1 MKSVKTMATRLPDV
15 YKSYRKFIDDSVFG
29 EGEQE
34 EVHPDE
40 EEQREFTK
48 KFYAE
53 VEEEMTQQKGKE
65 RAEEKG
71 AQGSADGSSSETQEG
86 QN

>member
-1 MKSVKTMATRLPDV
+1 MKLVKMMATRLPDI

-40 EEQREFTK
+40 EEQRGFMK
-48 KFYAE
+48 KFYTE
-53 VEEEMTQQKGKE
+53 VEEETTQQKGKE

-71 AQGSADGSSSETQEG
+71 AQGSADRSSSETQKG

>member
-1 MKSVKTMATRLPDV
+1 MKSVETMATRLPDV

-40 EEQREFTK
+40 EKQREFTK

-53 VEEEMTQQKGKE
+53 VEEETTRQKGKE

-71 AQGSADGSSSETQEG
+71 AQGSADGSSSETQKG